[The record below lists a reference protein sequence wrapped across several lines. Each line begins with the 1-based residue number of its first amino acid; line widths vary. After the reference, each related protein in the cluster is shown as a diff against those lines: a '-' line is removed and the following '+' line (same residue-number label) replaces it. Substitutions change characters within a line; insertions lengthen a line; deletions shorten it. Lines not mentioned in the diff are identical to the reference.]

1 VSVVSFTIRERQLEA
16 LGRSVEMGFV
26 MRMRQFAL
34 VHFPAQTASLSPDD
48 LDRLIS
54 HSIEA
59 GRLLELRSARDLC
72 RFFGLTL
79 ALGSEQP
86 AWIEA
91 AWRDPWISSP
101 GARLDRIIGKILR
114 QAELAEV
121 NARMRAAFDCPAR

>member
-1 VSVVSFTIRERQLEA
+1 
-16 LGRSVEMGFV
+16 

-54 HSIEA
+54 QSMEA
-59 GRLLELRSARDLC
+59 GRLRGLRSARDLC

-79 ALGSEQP
+79 ALGGEQP
-86 AWIEA
+86 PWIEA

-101 GARLDRIIGKILR
+101 GARLDRIIGKILH
-114 QAELAEV
+114 QAELAEA
-121 NARMRAAFDCPAR
+121 NARVRAAFDSDAR